1 MTLKIIILMI
11 MSSPE
16 LYLSKSRQYLIKQ
29 NAEYVIEVSKKYNF
43 DPMLIFALIYVESG
57 WKKTAVSSAG
67 ACGLTQVLPKYTG
80 NRRGGRNSAGVERL
94 TCEQLKSPRTS
105 IRAGIKT
112 LSWWRKYHNGNI
124 SRALC
129 SYNAG
134 FRCSYKKN
142 KQGKIVKKPSKLG
155 MRYSR
160 KVLGYKNKFLKKYNL
175 ILAKQL

>member
-1 MTLKIIILMI
+1 MSIKLAILIILAL
-11 MSSPE
+11 PE
-16 LYLSKSRQYLIKQ
+16 FYLSKSRLNTVKK
-29 NAEYVIEVSKKYNF
+29 NAEYVVELSKKHNF

-57 WKKTAVSSAG
+57 WKKTVVSSAG

-80 NRRGGRNSAGVERL
+80 NRKGGKNPAGVEKL
-94 TCEQLKSPRTS
+94 SCDQLKNPRIS

-134 FRCSYKKN
+134 FRCGSPKRPRARPN
-142 KQGKIVKKPSKLG
+142 RSG

-160 KVLGYKNKFLKKYNL
+160 KVIRYKNKFLEKYNL
-175 ILAKQL
+175 ILAK

>member
-1 MTLKIIILMI
+1 MSLKLAILIILA
-11 MSSPE
+11 SPE
-16 LYLSKSRQYLIKQ
+16 FYLSKSRNNTVKK
-29 NAEYVIEVSKKYNF
+29 NAEYVIDLSKEYNF
-43 DPMLIFALIYVESG
+43 DPMLIFALIYIESG
-57 WKKTAVSSAG
+57 WRKTAVSSAG

-80 NRRGGRNSAGVERL
+80 NGRGGRNPAGVKKL
-94 TCEQLKSPRTS
+94 TCEQLKSPKVS

-112 LSWWRKYHNGNI
+112 LSWWRKYHGGDI

-142 KQGKIVKKPSKLG
+142 KKGKIIKKPNKFG

-160 KVLGYKNKFLKKYNL
+160 KVLRYKDKFSKKYNL
-175 ILAKQL
+175 ILAK

>member
-1 MTLKIIILMI
+1 MI

-16 LYLSKSRQYLIKQ
+16 FYLSKSRQYSVKQ
-29 NAEYVIEVSKKYNF
+29 NAEHVIKVSEKYNF

-57 WKKTAVSSAG
+57 WNKTAVSSAG

-80 NRRGGRNSAGVERL
+80 NGRGGANSAGVKRL
-94 TCEQLKSPRTS
+94 TCEQLKSPKIS
-105 IRAGIKT
+105 ISTGIKT

-134 FRCSYKKN
+134 FRCGGTRGRPVSR
-142 KQGKIVKKPSKLG
+142 GG
-155 MRYSR
+155 MRYAR
-160 KVLGYKNKFLKKYNL
+160 KVLAKKRYIDNKIHNLKISIEKSKYEHF
-175 ILAKQL
+175 K

>member
-1 MTLKIIILMI
+1 MSLKLAILIIL
-11 MSSPE
+11 SSPE
-16 LYLSKSRQYLIKQ
+16 FYLSKSRVNTLNK
-29 NAEYVIEVSKKYNF
+29 NAEYVVELSKKHNF

-80 NRRGGRNSAGVERL
+80 NGRGGRNPAGVKKL
-94 TCEQLKSPRTS
+94 TCEQLKSPRAS

-112 LSWWRKYHNGNI
+112 LGWWRRYHNGNI

-142 KQGKIVKKPSKLG
+142 KQGRIVKRPSKLG

-160 KVLGYKNKFLKKYNL
+160 KVLRYKDKFSKKYNL
-175 ILAKQL
+175 ILAK

>member
-1 MTLKIIILMI
+1 MTLKIIIFMI

-16 LYLSKSRQYLIKQ
+16 FYLSKSRQYSVKQ
-29 NAEYVIEVSKKYNF
+29 NAEHVIKVSEKYNF

-57 WKKTAVSSAG
+57 WNKTAVSSAG

-80 NRRGGRNSAGVERL
+80 NGRGGANPAGVKRL
-94 TCEQLKSPRTS
+94 TCEQLKSPKIS
-105 IRAGIKT
+105 ISTGVKT
-112 LSWWRKYHNGNI
+112 LSWWRKYHNGDI

-142 KQGKIVKKPSKLG
+142 KKGKIIKKPNKHG

-160 KVLGYKNKFLKKYNL
+160 KVIKYKNKFSKKYNS
-175 ILAKQL
+175 ILAK